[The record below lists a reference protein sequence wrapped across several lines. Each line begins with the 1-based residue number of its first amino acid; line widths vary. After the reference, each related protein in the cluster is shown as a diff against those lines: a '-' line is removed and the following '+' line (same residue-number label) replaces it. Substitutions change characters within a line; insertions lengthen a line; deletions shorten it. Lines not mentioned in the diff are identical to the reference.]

1 MRDLTGCK
9 AVNKSPKTLF
19 DQLERYLNEISN
31 EIQFKE
37 HEPLLGG
44 IFWQPNEV
52 KIDFLG
58 LTKFEYS
65 IVAGIAEL
73 LNFQRY
79 WKMNNFMKLKV
90 PQGSAIMAYFYI

>member
-1 MRDLTGCK
+1 MLDHSGCQ

-19 DQLERYLNEISN
+19 EQLERYLNEN
-31 EIQFKE
+31 FDEIQYYE
-37 HEPLLGG
+37 PEPLFGG

-52 KIDFLG
+52 KIVNFLG

-79 WKMNNFMKLKV
+79 
-90 PQGSAIMAYFYI
+90 